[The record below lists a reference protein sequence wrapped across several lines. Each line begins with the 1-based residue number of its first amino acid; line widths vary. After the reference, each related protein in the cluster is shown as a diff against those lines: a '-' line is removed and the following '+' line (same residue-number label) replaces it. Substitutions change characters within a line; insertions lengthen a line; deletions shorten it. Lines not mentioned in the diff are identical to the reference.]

1 MNGAVDLAML
11 YMIYS
16 HSVITVN
23 PMIRFAHRML
33 VVFVCLFI
41 ELFYPILDIIPPIQ
55 ITRFIMKR
63 FEAYLS
69 QHLPQAPSFH
79 PMYEDA
85 LGVMLMAGGKRF
97 RPMLL
102 LSIVDA
108 YEPMLYD
115 GAMSVALALEMF
127 HTYSLIHD
135 DLPAMDDAD
144 LRRGHKTLHK
154 RYDEVT
160 AILAGDALNTDAFLK
175 ISQAPL
181 REDVKIK
188 LITLLAQNGGGEGM
202 VLGQAIDCYFENQ
215 PLNIEQV
222 KVLHINKTAKL
233 IAASLQMGAVI
244 VGLDSKVQKAL
255 YDFGIDLGL
264 LFQIQDDI
272 IDETQSEEEAGKPT
286 GNDGDKNSFVNL
298 LGLEQTVV
306 EADTLAKDLQ
316 RRFETFDEKLKI
328 ALQPLITQYLNRHK
342 D

>member
-1 MNGAVDLAML
+1 M
-11 YMIYS
+11 
-16 HSVITVN
+16 
-23 PMIRFAHRML
+23 
-33 VVFVCLFI
+33 
-41 ELFYPILDIIPPIQ
+41 Q
-55 ITRFIMKR
+55 R
-63 FEAYLS
+63 FESYLS
-69 QHLPQAPSFH
+69 QNLPQAPSFH
-79 PMYEDA
+79 PVYEDA
-85 LGVMLMAGGKRF
+85 LGVMLRAGGKRF

-108 YEPMLYD
+108 YEPMLYN

-144 LRRGHKTLHK
+144 LRRGNETLHK

-215 PLNIEQV
+215 PLSIEQV
-222 KVLHINKTAKL
+222 KVLHTNKTAKL

-244 VGLDSKVQKAL
+244 VGLDGKVQKAL

-272 IDETQSEEEAGKPT
+272 IDETQSEEEAGKTT

-298 LGLEQTVV
+298 LGLEKTVE

-316 RRFETFDEKLKI
+316 RRFETFDEKLQI